1 MADDLPWNSILAAA
15 RAGADWTQ
23 YVRVKDARTYAA
35 SGSAARQHFQWQS
48 SIIPTS
54 LLTPHDANDRTS
66 AAAYAAAAVKLHKK
80 ILVLSG
86 ERSSRRSLLDNF
98 RALELLV
105 RPDAADVAAAGG
117 NALPDLREELYF
129 QLIKQLEDNPRA
141 ESEAI
146 LWRLLCFACV
156 SVVLDRSVNSPVHV
170 TAAATA
176 RNLMPAS
183 AARTPHLALVHVV
196 GFLLSRQES
205 AAAGAARGDA
215 RPAAVLSYAS
225 YALRALELLQD
236 PSLAAAPIFDDDLYA
251 FLSHPPVAVDVLHP
265 DGTVRSMWGDRELLL
280 GGGHIVSASPRG
292 PPAGHD
298 RSLSRPRL
306 ADCRR
311 AVRSGRRRCGPR
323 SPRDAGCEHIGRR
336 GRVATLLS
344 LHEPCCG
351 CSAVAPGPRAAA
363 GGHASAS
370 AAVGRAGSAS
380 GLRRLRGA
388 ARAVPAPAPARG
400 ASAPCPP
407 RRW

>member
-1 MADDLPWNSILAAA
+1 MAEDLQWNSILAAA

-54 LLTPHDANDRTS
+54 LLTPPEANDRT
-66 AAAYAAAAVKLHKK
+66 ATTAYAAAAVKLHKK

-117 NALPDLREELYF
+117 NAPIDLREELYF
-129 QLIKQLEDNPRA
+129 QLIKQLEDNPRS
-141 ESEAI
+141 ESEAV

-156 SVVLDRSVNSPVHV
+156 SVVLDRSVDSPGHA
-170 TAAATA
+170 TASATA
-176 RNLMPAS
+176 RTLMPAS
-183 AARTPHLALVHVV
+183 ARTPHLALVHVV
-196 GFLLSRQES
+196 AFLLGRQES
-205 AAAGAARGDA
+205 AAAGAARGEA

-265 DGTVRSMWGDRELLL
+265 DGTVRSVR
-280 GGGHIVSASPRG
+280 GGQGA
-292 PPAGHD
+292 AG
-298 RSLSRPRL
+298 
-306 ADCRR
+306 RR
-311 AVRSGRRRCGPR
+311 AHCVC
-323 SPRDAGCEHIGRR
+323 I
-336 GRVATLLS
+336 
-344 LHEPCCG
+344 
-351 CSAVAPGPRAAA
+351 
-363 GGHASAS
+363 
-370 AAVGRAGSAS
+370 
-380 GLRRLRGA
+380 
-388 ARAVPAPAPARG
+388 PARP
-400 ASAPCPP
+400 PC
-407 RRW
+407 RS